1 MKKIILGI
9 LSVFMIMGGVLLSAC
24 EKKVSL
30 SVSAEEVV
38 IFTNDQQAEN
48 YQSKEVK
55 VTLQNSSFGI
65 KTEILKGG
73 DSIILSEVRRGNSS
87 NYFFDIYGE
96 KSGEAEIKVYSV
108 EDNSQGKIISV
119 KVNTN
124 LEEIK
129 TLKNDNQ
136 DAKSDLFVVK
146 GKEKNLAA
154 LDYFEFKPLTANICD
169 VKWSIEGEN
178 VEGASVTE
186 DGKLL
191 VEKGF
196 KESYITLKAAFA
208 KNDSIFN
215 TIKLEVLED
224 STINSLE
231 LDGKTLYQN
240 NVVAMSG
247 QVDYNLKRNNSEE
260 SSIEGKI
267 VVNTAYEVELNPVFY
282 EKLENGEIRELNKS
296 EYEKFFSFDILSQK
310 NNNGMVECNFK
321 IDAIDAREINLNA
334 SYYFALEIGYKDY
347 NYSVSTQKT
356 ATQNGV
362 EILLETTYSATR
374 VELLD
379 SQNDVINNNV
389 IDVFSSYSTGNGFK
403 LTTNVLPSIA
413 LPDYVNITVDLMQ
426 TSLKNL
432 YGKNNLEVSDF
443 VKFYY
448 RGEELKFEKTEA
460 GSSVY
465 KTSQKIEAG
474 SNVFVASE
482 KNVNG
487 VVFNFVAESNGLAT
501 TSLTMNLY
509 KISADE
515 ILETT
520 DSLGEDIPEITY
532 ISSSFTSSRTA
543 TFDIKI
549 KGISTLSGLS
559 LKTEQNSKF
568 KYSELERLDS
578 NDSEN
583 DTYLIVRF
591 VVSLNDY
598 NFDDTTTFWF
608 EHITGKVS
616 EKYKLNAFVPI
627 NSVTVQNGD
636 KSSSAVYQEKQED
649 QNFILKGNGIVGDN
663 EKTNNSLSR
672 LMLEAGVSL
681 SINVDCNNASLTEEK
696 IKYKFLSYE
705 KFLDAIKVVENLV
718 DQEEIEIK
726 ANDLFT
732 AGLDTIPEK
741 YYNYFSEDYLT
752 YFSIN
757 NGKIVLTDNAFKGY
771 VCVLVYGYNEKHEE
785 TVLARF
791 FALESFYSVEY
802 LSPSKKTVLLY
813 SSETLSISDMNRSK
827 VDITISMRPDEK
839 VPTYSNNL
847 DYLTFVSA
855 IDNNFDCNEDKTYLK
870 NSYYEI
876 NDIRFVN
883 GGQSLKFKITANST
897 QRQTSVRDVLK
908 ITYLDEHGFKKETEI
923 QIEIK
928 NEKRVESVRWLNQ
941 TEDSEIYLNLT
952 TTVSSE
958 RSFTISTSVSPSDA
972 NDIGLSYVYFPV
984 AGSSN
989 DLSITTSTIGQ
1000 TFNLNINTKTGGYGS
1015 MYLLPNDMIK
1025 VVDGVKQVLVYK
1037 YSTDQ
1042 EGNIVEVP
1050 VYKRL
1055 SELYSYYSDM
1065 IDDKNEEF
1073 STYFYNND
1081 GEKIY
1086 YKDIIIKIDI
1096 TIADGSSEG
1105 TAIRI
1110 YNAEDM
1116 RQIDTAK
1123 YYKIMNDITLNEWKS
1138 YDEFSGMFFGN
1149 DDTVTIHF
1157 GSGKSFVNKLTGTIK
1172 NLIFTGNVSAS
1183 GIENGGLVV
1192 NENKGLIENVS
1203 VDVYYSD
1210 GHYKSSVLDG
1220 TASNMGILAGSNDGT
1235 IRNSFAYGT
1244 TINATNATYVGGIVG
1259 NNNGTIDNCGFEFY
1273 SFESKTNQIDGSGA
1287 TIGGIV
1293 GFIGE
1298 NGLIKNSYAHA
1309 YPLVDGDHDY
1319 TTIIKGKD
1327 VSAFAGSHASGAKI
1341 ENSFAYLGTLKT
1353 PTYSS
1358 TNATYINFKNV
1369 YLSYNVEDGINS
1381 RIFTDVSFAYGTW
1394 GYNAKDQE
1402 SEDKLKE
1409 AYVLNES
1416 DIPSDYNDKTTW
1428 SAKWTNMVNKTD
1440 NDVWETTEIN
1450 AEVNFGFIHLK
1461 NVQQSAEVNVEN
1473 VRIKD
1478 VDDTVLKAMEVR
1490 DSDGKETNKGIL
1502 FVYKPTATITD
1513 VAENSALE
1521 SLNTISIAELF
1532 GVSSEQARSLLL
1544 TTDSKNIS
1552 ISSTSIKVLSK
1563 NIQEFS
1569 LFVHSKMNFTSS
1581 KEFKVVVLNYLPE
1594 LQTTL
1599 EDNNTLKEN
1608 QTIMVQTGL
1617 NNARTVTYAL
1627 NSTIYLNGT
1636 EYATEKD
1643 DFSVGYIVD
1652 ENSEDYMSVSKSY
1665 NTLTFVGQKSH
1676 SEKDSYVESYVMLGD
1691 LDSNSDYQNAI
1702 KKNRARKFYVSVY
1715 NGATSLNIENASAL
1729 IVKPSQYAV
1738 FDVVLKTDDEEDNLV
1753 LGLMYENIDIKSET
1767 ATENSATFVVDDNL
1781 TLEASWV
1788 KNEVDGGYR
1797 FKVVVKVSED
1807 SKHKILENYDNLTI
1821 CVNAKSQESNTKF
1834 IKQISLSVKTQEIED
1849 ITILTYNIKD
1859 RQIKYSTLYLRPSG
1873 EITNTLI
1880 PGSDAIIAVAIS
1892 PAYSK
1897 MTHFTLTYS
1906 ITGSGNV
1913 GTVTI
1918 SRLSYNS
1925 LYGYYVNSNSTSLLT
1940 NGIRVNLTDKDKTGD
1955 GVYYFRLYVSS
1966 TFKTNSDIKL
1976 SVNYYYDETTLISAT
1991 HNLSVDYLQSASV
2004 KVEGASTYMISK
2016 GSSATATI
2024 TVDLNQEVKDVY
2036 LKNNHSNISLV
2047 VDWTPEVFSTYK
2059 VYTAYITTYVD
2070 AKLEGGENGKGKD
2083 SGIFYICA
2091 EVERTINNS
2100 SEIKMSYATLCL
2112 VDFSIDGQNIKVA
2125 GGGSSSTYQGKNY
2138 DAFYTYIGSQD
2149 RLYFDYP
2156 MIPETYNYD
2165 KNNSEEVEAVNT
2177 ILEKRNQFS
2186 LTNYYQDEKAGYY
2199 INYQYNESLGEYE
2212 ELSLKQQLWYATD
2225 ENNATAICNKNGII
2239 QHDIFTFE
2247 EIDNNQTKY
2256 LSVSGKRTGKQL
2268 MMLRTT
2274 VVYQGLEFVYD
2285 YYFLIVVEIWSD
2297 EDAPTQIFTGEQF
2310 VEYATESEN
2319 ADDYILMADIILDEY
2334 SPVDTDL
2341 IKSLD
2346 GNGYTIHI
2354 NSFAMPT
2361 DTNSL
2366 KLALFDVVDSETTL
2380 KNVRVNIYNGGQ
2392 IIVDISQ
2399 YKSIEIAGFALE
2411 NNGVIYNCE
2420 VVSYYDEDCQ
2430 SSAISSDTGLV
2441 VKYVNGANSD
2451 PIILDSATIKSM
2463 GIDSNVAGF
2472 VLENNASV
2480 LNSRVGG
2487 ESLRRIV
2494 EIAGM
2499 QYLRTQ
2505 DLKTFVVEGQGVVAG
2520 FVYSN
2525 SSTGNISACFVDNV
2539 QIYNKLNATTS
2550 ITSGFAIYNNNSIQ
2564 SSYVEGVGGAKDDE
2578 GKTIVYN
2585 NITNI
2590 SANGIIA
2597 GFVYENTKLVK
2608 NSYANI
2614 AFENNESKGSLVSGF
2629 VYKNQ
2634 SGAEINLCY
2643 SACEILK
2650 TDSNQTQFSGIDD
2663 FGDSL
2668 NYGTI
2673 KFSYYY
2679 NKVREETTTQSKI
2692 STGAFAVKDI
2702 TEEDTFYGFSFA
2714 SGDDAN
2720 DGIWKFTENGITL
2733 VSANNIAFSNRYSV
2747 TTNKITNLFYNKSII
2762 DATTMEIVNLS
2773 YGSENNPIII
2783 RSAYDFAMA
2792 TGKANSSLEISSYK
2806 EYYNDEKVFGN
2817 YRIVNDIDMS
2827 EIDQNSES
2835 LNSIK
2840 LTTTTKTFTG
2850 MLDGNGFTI
2859 SNINLGSNLTTENY
2873 GLFAKL
2879 DGAVIMNLGLIVD
2892 SIHNSHAN
2900 IVGTLAG
2907 TAVDSRILAI
2917 SLTPTSSGDSL
2928 ESKTSILGNNVV
2940 GGVVGMLFGESKIS
2954 DVSVKDIDV
2963 YSSYYLREKAVG
2975 DNDRY
2980 LGSVLRNIVENG
2992 GSLESNIIHVSY
3004 AGAIAGYVD
3013 VYDSVDEVYTRF
3025 YSSLEVSDY
3034 DIVTVHVTDSVNIYG
3049 EVAGGLFG
3057 YVGKSTLIYDA
3068 TIELDSDMNL
3078 SKPSYIISKNLYSG
3092 GIIGEN
3098 YGGLFAVSASYS
3110 EDLQDAIESGENG
3123 YYGGNLSAEVGQQ
3136 SIFSYTQNDE
3146 GFDLNRND
3154 PLYVGG
3160 LVGYMGGGYI
3170 YVGYN
3175 KLNVISH
3182 SDSTLAVGGVIGY
3195 AGYKDTLYEVSF
3207 VNTAPKV
3214 NIFLNDVYASGD
3226 VYVDGENGVSAGIIG
3241 ALERSTN
3248 GTSIVGLKN
3257 VLAVNYY
3264 SYNGGSLVGDVAS
3277 LKTKNGEVEEYLS
3290 DRHFILIGNIL
3301 TTSGKKVEVELS
3313 SSIYLI
3319 DSENNAFDVS
3329 KGISKDTIG
3338 SLSVGGYATIK
3349 VGEKTNLNLSP
3360 YGFDVAWGV
3369 RNDVT
3374 TIYRNIL
3381 QTESIGSSTMSTM
3394 ASAYARMYS
3403 YFIPI
3408 GWENEYWNHEEEHL
3422 FPDIELTPKLNVVF
3436 WDCYNTV
3443 EVLKEMK
3450 NDPAITVVVR
3460 GKSEKSES
3468 SNEYK
3473 DIDLRQGSED
3483 LKGGTAE
3490 IISGFKGTL
3499 ISYYEY
3505 MDSDV
3510 EGLVTEEVKDKD
3522 GKTVIGG
3529 NVAEPNVSSADRVG
3543 IILEKSLFKNL
3554 ESGASVEGISFY
3566 LYPDDE
3572 KGFSIVE
3579 ESANMTIFK
3588 NVNIVVNKNM
3598 TLKTQLENTSSGQ
3611 IYTTGLIAKTAYS
3624 TSFVDIEIKV
3634 RNNAS
3639 LTFKHDAEI
3648 DDVYMGLLSGYI
3660 EQRSS
3665 YTQVNVSGV
3674 SITNESTDE
3683 KKEST
3688 EKVDINFEVAQGSW
3702 ERLYLGVYAGKILKG
3717 KNAYSKISVGIESVG
3732 SVNLNISSDG
3742 SAGSKSMSNVYIGG
3756 LVGEIE
3762 SVDNVVYD
3770 STTENGEALSIIQ
3783 KMNIK
3788 SLSAGLCFGKIA
3800 NCGNLVIMS
3809 DKGVDGCFEGSI
3821 YQDGNVSSEVT
3832 KIGGIAG
3839 EVNSRTVV
3847 QGFSVELSVGKLI
3860 SDNVPTYKI
3869 TEDSEGYI
3877 FDKNSYDYSSYLSPY
3892 VVVGS
3897 TNDGIGGFFGDVSGA
3912 TIEAT
3917 GNCKVCGIID
3927 VEVNKDIL
3935 HDAEGKNALPKVVSI
3950 GGLIGKSSG
3959 DLKTEIALQN
3969 ELNISV
3975 RQENL
3980 TQKVS
3985 AYIGG
3990 IVGLIVN
3997 VNAGENVARTISINE
4012 KNLFSGGI
4020 CEGNVLVATHTLVF
4034 GGAVGYVENLKTK
4047 TTIKNFVYGG
4057 AVRIYGRVED
4067 SEYKLS
4073 KSITVGGV
4081 VGAFGDN
4088 CSEECLIEKC
4098 SVYGDTFVNYYE
4110 GEYNEKFETY
4120 NFGGIV
4126 GSASTNEKKLKV
4138 SNCAS
4143 LMTSF
4148 NERLT
4153 NVLGNLN
4160 ANAIVGK
4167 NSGGVIYADNLYS
4180 SSVCLV
4186 YQEEDGNTD
4195 TVYGNNGSYKYCGYT
4210 NKNGSEGNAQPVSP
4224 STNILEKFSI
4234 DTNNLDTGHKLKPYE
4249 WDKNDTTIKEIEN
4262 IGNLHDISWIA
4273 LVEDIEIESSIASDF
4288 KNYAFVGNGHSITRS
4303 DSKENPK
4310 CDAGGL
4316 VDKISAHDSGAGC
4329 ITNYS
4334 LIAGF
4339 VMNLEIS
4346 TTDVADGKSFGGV
4359 AGFVAGKAFIY
4370 GVGVQG
4376 KLSVGVQSSN
4386 NPIYLGGLVGTMAR
4400 GMIAECYMDADVTYR
4415 GGKDGI
4421 VCGIA
4426 KLGYNYT
4433 ISGVIKETICN
4444 TTIRNTYS
4452 SGLIETY
4459 VDAEIYT
4466 FAKSLATYGSAFS
4479 SDVLDCYSVSQ
4490 FSINDTM
4497 GEISEKTIYFG
4508 NLKNGTD
4515 RGGLSIFGTVI
4526 NGSVGVE
4533 NNPNPNETILNMA
4546 NKELTMS
4553 LNYSESPT
4561 SGKSL
4566 IYSDS
4571 VKKET
4576 EKQYQSYSTWFFN
4589 TYVNHGYAS
4598 HGFGYLKNVTTYI
4611 RGDEIKTQ
4619 EDSVLTLYN
4628 YKAVSYEDILKYG
4641 SCYGNN
4647 KVDYKEEWYLSVPNE
4662 TKFNQ
4667 MVDTV
4672 GKDKNEENYSVDY
4685 KFVLKYGFDIATT
4698 SVGKDIGKSG
4708 KNLVIDGQGNTI
4720 NFNNVSTTTG
4730 LFGVVNGTI
4739 ENLRITNINIVGTG
4753 DKIGGLASELYGTA
4767 TSVTV
4772 TGKITGTSSNKYIGG
4787 IVGYIYDSTDHE
4799 NNKIA
4804 TLTNLNSYVNITAT
4818 EGEKFTSKL
4827 KMIGGI
4833 VGYTNQIM
4841 LTDCSNSGMIIND
4854 PEYCTQTIA
4863 SGGIVGSA
4871 KGKVDIFNCYNANAI
4886 LTRYIGYSIG
4896 FSYSGGIVGS
4906 ADVGAITIKNCYNT
4920 GLIGAGRYKMSNAY
4934 YQYAGGIIGYASDAT
4949 ISDCINDGAV
4959 EAINEM
4965 ETVSYEIS
4973 TDKIEGAS
4981 TGYLSNPSKVEIEVT
4996 ITYNKDRLRSV
5007 YANGIGYLSSGS
5019 TVSGCQSS
5027 DDNIKNDGMLGEF
5040 SQKSTIILDRNRML
5054 DNDASKSYEGKF
5066 EMDETLYINGIDN
5079 YGTPTRLYVK
5089 DTMTR
5094 KLKST
5099 VLNLQNIVEN
5109 MPGEYKRL
5117 FGQILSDSSY
5127 EIGEAPKVWSSW
5139 RPIAGLGDSRTRDS
5153 SVDTEWLLEASTT
5166 YYSSAEFTSYDDFV
5180 KGAGSI
5186 GNFAMIGGEA
5196 QTQAVSNEDISATIN
5211 EAISKL
5217 QKKKEDNSNLTE
5229 CTINGEK
5236 VAFVWN
5242 SGNLTAV
5249 ETPYS
5254 YSITAEFKI
5263 DNFDKVEFSERDITF
5278 TIDGLQYS
5286 KVNNLSKSSNL
5297 VTVNATLYFAEKK
5310 DSQNVTVGLTYTY
5323 KDSVE
5328 LAKNNVKVSGTETRI
5343 YLDNFGYDN
5352 SQKIVDAW
5360 FIGEYTETK
5369 EDGTTETKTE
5379 KNIKSNIQTNNGFA
5393 YGSEGNYYII
5403 YNGEYTADDLKGKTL
5418 KLEFQEERDVTKS
5431 VDLTVESTSKTT
5443 DNKIGD
5449 LYETTETETYV
5460 GYEKILDLVKKDDLK
5475 YDEENAKFYIDLE
5488 QVRTE
5493 RLNGTDKFVI
5503 GNGYHYVQYSNGSW
5517 SVNTTDSDNI
5527 HIALTT
5533 DDKLEFVVND
5543 NTNNNENYVWD
5554 FVSEFTGHMN
5564 KVGSIVKE
5572 IKIGKSKTQ
5581 DTEIDGNDTEIKL
5594 INLKDNAAF
5603 SGITEYGS
5611 GFDKVSGD
5619 GITTT
5624 TKSYFGLNFY
5634 THKVTYNYE
5643 SASMTIDFKN
5653 KGGYEVKVTAENGT
5667 TKSVLQ
5673 TAVINPQKT
5682 VELSDVQDSDTISIS
5697 KVESRF
5703 VNDDGGNVE
5712 EFAFFEYD
5720 DTENE
5725 IKLSGENMSYLI
5737 TKGTES
5743 CDNCNKEAH
5752 TYVKTTKQEFIATD
5766 PYIVDSYSY
5775 TLYDCGHSEITGT
5788 GKVDLIVGYFDKNN
5802 IVFVRNGV
5810 TDLKF
5815 LAEGTGKEN
5824 EKYSAQSVLT
5834 YGYET
5839 SKTITGYVEN
5849 SFKYKKNNGDWNTDK
5864 NSEITL
5870 KADGYSVSTYT
5881 YQYKVSLSNENIPL
5895 GESSGESISAT
5906 KIILKDDIYLGN
5918 ISFESN
5924 KKDIIGSGYV
5934 LSFVQSGKSLFGTN
5948 SNPIRNLIVSMQNSL
5963 RNDIGSFTE
5972 TVEGK
5977 KEEKFGGLTKENSA
5991 KISNVSIL
5999 GNIRNVRA
6007 SSTYVTGVSV
6017 NPAIAKN
6024 SEDVQD
6030 VEITSYVAMTGL
6042 DAEAGQDV
6050 TTKLTNN
6057 VDKNSKNGDLHDVLI
6072 AGNGTF
6078 ANGTNQKD
6086 TYDKYGNLESK
6097 NNESGDNGSGGGSG
6111 GSVST
6116 ASNTCYRI
6124 GHGSIGGY
6132 GGNGGNGYFDGK
6144 ESLGGGGGGAPGTNG
6159 KDGEFNDKETTISTN
6174 TNTTLLSKHQYGGNG
6189 GVGGLG
6195 RISGAKYYTSG
6206 GGGGAGGYKESG
6218 SVSSGKAGGSGTD
6231 HYVKT
6236 SVVGDNKY
6244 TAYFDSQNY
6253 KVAETKYYDGGI
6265 NWNNKVSEALKKNV
6279 KPGYICFH
6287 GGYKGKSYS
6296 VDNKTED
6303 DETFEVNG
6311 GQMSTKMLYMR
6322 IVAAW
6327 GKSNKIIWTSGET
6340 INGGG
6345 SFGMGLY
6352 TTYSK

>member
-38 IFTNDQQAEN
+38 IFTNYQQAEN
-48 YQSKEVK
+48 YQSKEIK

-108 EDNSQGKIISV
+108 EDNSQSKIISV

-136 DAKSDLFVVK
+136 DAKSDLFVIK

-154 LDYFEFKPLTANICD
+154 LDYFEFEPLTANVCD

-178 VEGASVTE
+178 VEGASVTK

-191 VEKGF
+191 VEKSF
-196 KESYITLKAAFA
+196 KESYITLKAAFTE
-208 KNDSIFN
+208 NDSIFN

-282 EKLENGEIRELNKS
+282 EKLENGEIKELNKS

-649 QNFILKGNGIVGDN
+649 QNFILKGNGIVRDN

-672 LMLEAGVSL
+672 LMLEAGASL

-705 KFLDAIKVVENLV
+705 KFLDAVKVVENLV
-718 DQEEIEIK
+718 DQEEIEIR
-726 ANDLFT
+726 ANNLFAT
-732 AGLDTIPEK
+732 GLGTIPEK

-757 NGKIVLTDNAFKGY
+757 NGKIILTDNAFKGY

-827 VDITISMRPDEK
+827 VDIAISMRPDEK

-941 TEDSEIYLNLT
+941 TEDGEIYLNLT

-1073 STYFYNND
+1073 SAYFYNND

-1123 YYKIMNDITLNEWKS
+1123 YYKIMNNITLNEWKS

-1157 GSGKSFVNKLTGTIK
+1157 GSGESFVNKLTGTIK
-1172 NLIFTGNVSAS
+1172 DLIFTGNVSAS
-1183 GIENGGLVV
+1183 GTENGGLVV

-1210 GHYKSSVLDG
+1210 GHYKSSVLVG
-1220 TASNMGILAGSNDGT
+1220 TASNMGVLAGSNDGT

-1273 SFESKTNQIDGSGA
+1273 SFESETNQIDGSGA

-1298 NGLIKNSYAHA
+1298 NGLIKNSYTYA
-1309 YPLVDGDHDY
+1309 YPLVDGNHDY

-1394 GYNAKDQE
+1394 EYNAKDQE
-1402 SEDKLKE
+1402 SAGGLSD

-1428 SAKWTNMVNKTD
+1428 SAKWTNMVNQTD

-1450 AEVNFGFIHLK
+1450 TEVNFGFIHLK
-1461 NVQQSAEVNVEN
+1461 NISQSAEVNVEN

-1490 DSDGKETNKGIL
+1490 DSDGKETDKGIL
-1502 FVYKPTATITD
+1502 FVYKPTVTITD

-1569 LFVHSKMNFTSS
+1569 LFVHSKMNFTSL

-1608 QTIMVQTGL
+1608 QTIKVQTGL
-1617 NNARTVTYAL
+1617 NNARTVTYTL

-1636 EYATEKD
+1636 AYATEKD

-1652 ENSEDYMSVSKSY
+1652 EQSKNYMSVSKSY
-1665 NTLTFVGQKSH
+1665 NTLTFVGQKRH
-1676 SEKDSYVESYVMLGD
+1676 GEGDSYVESYVMLGD

-1702 KKNRARKFYVSVY
+1702 KENRARKFYVSVY

-1781 TLEASWV
+1781 TLDASWV
-1788 KNEVDGGYR
+1788 KTKVDGGYR

-1859 RQIKYSTLYLRPSG
+1859 RQIKYSTLYLRPSS

-1991 HNLSVDYLQSASV
+1991 HNLLVDYLQSASV
-2004 KVEGASTYMISK
+2004 KVEGVSTYMISK

-2047 VDWTPEVFSTYK
+2047 VDWTPEIFNTYK
-2059 VYTAYITTYVD
+2059 VYTATITAYVD
-2070 AKLEGGENGKGKD
+2070 AKLEGEKD

-2091 EVERTINNS
+2091 EVERIINNS
-2100 SEIKMSYATLCL
+2100 SEIKRSYATLCL

-2125 GGGSSSTYQGKNY
+2125 GGGSSSTYQGKDY

-2156 MIPETYNYD
+2156 MLPETYNYD
-2165 KNNSEEVEAVNT
+2165 KNNTSEVDAVNS
-2177 ILEKRNQFS
+2177 ILTKRNDFS
-2186 LTNYYQDEKAGYY
+2186 LKNYYRDEEAGYY

-2225 ENNATAICNKNGII
+2225 ENNATAICNKNGIV

-2247 EIDNNQTKY
+2247 EIENNQTKY

-2297 EDAPTQIFTGEQF
+2297 EDTPTQIFTGEQF

-2392 IIVDISQ
+2392 IVVDISQ

-2420 VVSYYDEDCQ
+2420 VVSYYDENCQ

-2762 DATTMEIVNLS
+2762 DATTMEIVDLS

-2963 YSSYYLREKAVG
+2963 YSSYYLKEKAVG
-2975 DNDRY
+2975 DNDKY

-2992 GSLESNIIHVSY
+2992 GSLESNIVHVSY

-3034 DIVTVHVTDSVNIYG
+3034 DVVTVHVTDSVNIYG

-3110 EDLQDAIESGENG
+3110 EDLQDTIESGENG

-3154 PLYVGG
+3154 PLYIGG

-3277 LKTKNGEVEEYLS
+3277 LKTKNGEAEEYLS

-3301 TTSGKKVEVELS
+3301 TTSGEKVEVELS
-3313 SSIYLI
+3313 SNIYLI

-3338 SLSVGGYATIK
+3338 SLSVGGYATVK

-3360 YGFDVAWGV
+3360 YGFDVSWGV

-3408 GWENEYWNHEEEHL
+3408 GWENEYWDHEEEHL

-3436 WDCYNTV
+3436 WDCYNTDT
-3443 EVLKEMK
+3443 VLTEMK

-3460 GKSEKSES
+3460 GKTEKSES

-3473 DIDLRQGSED
+3473 DIDLRTGKGD
-3483 LKGGTAE
+3483 LEGTAE

-3510 EGLVTEEVKDKD
+3510 EGLVTEEVKDED
-3522 GKTVIGG
+3522 GETVIGG
-3529 NVAEPNVSSADRVG
+3529 NAAVPNVSNADRVG

-3554 ESGASVEGISFY
+3554 ESGASIEGISFY
-3566 LYPDDE
+3566 LYLNDQGVRDK

-3588 NVNIVVNKNM
+3588 NVNIVVNKAM

-3611 IYTTGLIAKTAYS
+3611 IYTTGLIAKSAYS

-3648 DDVYMGLLSGYI
+3648 DDVYMGLLAGYI

-3674 SITNESTDE
+3674 SITNEVTDE

-3688 EKVDINFEVAQGSW
+3688 EKIDINFEVAEKSW
-3702 ERLYLGVYAGKILKG
+3702 EKLYLGVYAGKILKG

-3732 SVNLNISSDG
+3732 NINLNISSDG
-3742 SAGSKSMSNVYIGG
+3742 SAGSKQMSNVYIGG

-3783 KMNIK
+3783 KMNIN
-3788 SLSAGLCFGKIA
+3788 SFSAGLCFGKIA

-3809 DKGVDGCFEGSI
+3809 DKGVDGCFEGAI
-3821 YQDGNVSSEVT
+3821 YQDGDVSSEVT

-3847 QGFSVELSVGKLI
+3847 QGFSVELNVGKLK
-3860 SDNVPTYKI
+3860 DNKVPTYKI
-3869 TEDSEGYI
+3869 TEDSEEYI

-3927 VEVNKDIL
+3927 VEVNKNIL
-3935 HDAEGKNALPKVVSI
+3935 YEGKNVLPKVVSI

-3980 TQKVS
+3980 SQTVS

-3997 VNAGENVARTISINE
+3997 VNAGENVTRTISINE

-4057 AVRIYGRVED
+4057 AVRIYGRVET
-4067 SEYKLS
+4067 SGYKLS
-4073 KSITVGGV
+4073 NSITVGGV
-4081 VGAFGDN
+4081 VGAFGDS
-4088 CSEECLIEKC
+4088 SEECLIEKC
-4098 SVYGDTFVNYYE
+4098 SVYGDVFVNYYE
-4110 GEYNEKFETY
+4110 GNYNGKFETY

-4126 GSASTNEKKLKV
+4126 GSASTNEKKLTI

-4153 NVLGNLN
+4153 DVLGNLN

-4167 NSGGVIYADNLYS
+4167 NSGGVIYKENYYS
-4180 SSVCLV
+4180 SSVCLA

-4195 TVYGNNGSYKYCGYT
+4195 TVYGDNETYKYCGYT
-4210 NKNGSEGNAQPVSP
+4210 NKNGSEENAQPVSS
-4224 STNILEKFSI
+4224 STNILEKFSV
-4234 DTNNLDTGHKLKPYE
+4234 DTNNLATGHKLKPYE
-4249 WDKNDTTIKEIEN
+4249 WGENDTIVTKIKD

-4273 LVEDIEIESSIASDF
+4273 LVKDIEIGSSIASDF

-4303 DSKENPK
+4303 DSEENPTT
-4310 CDAGGL
+4310 DAGGL
-4316 VDKISAHDSGAGC
+4316 VDTISAADKGNAC

-4334 LIAGF
+4334 LISGF
-4339 VMNLEIS
+4339 IMNLEIS
-4346 TTDVADGKSFGGV
+4346 TMDVVGGKSFGGV
-4359 AGFVAGKAFIY
+4359 AGLVAGKAFIY

-4376 KLSVGVQSSN
+4376 KLSVGVQSSGGQ
-4386 NPIYLGGLVGTMAR
+4386 IYLGGLVGTMAR
-4400 GMIAECYMDADVTYR
+4400 GMISECYMDADVTYR

-4426 KLGYNYT
+4426 KLGN
-4433 ISGVIKETICN
+4433 SN

-4459 VDAEIYT
+4459 VDAKIYT
-4466 FAKSLATYGSAFS
+4466 FAQSIATYDSAFS

-4490 FSINDTM
+4490 FNRNDTM
-4497 GEISEKTIYFG
+4497 GETFNNSIYFG
-4508 NLKNGTD
+4508 NLKDESDG
-4515 RGGLSIFGTVI
+4515 GGLSILGTVI
-4526 NGSVGVE
+4526 NGSVGVA
-4533 NNPNPNETILNMA
+4533 NNPNNSAAILNG
-4546 NKELTMS
+4546 ESLTMS
-4553 LNYSESPT
+4553 LSYSEYNSPT

-4566 IYSDS
+4566 ICSGDTN
-4571 VKKET
+4571 KD
-4576 EKQYQSYSTWFFN
+4576 YQSYSTWFFN
-4589 TYVNHGYAS
+4589 SYVNYGYAS
-4598 HGFGYLKNVTTYI
+4598 HGFGYLKNVTTYT
-4611 RGDEIKTQ
+4611 REGEIKAQ

-4641 SCYGNN
+4641 T
-4647 KVDYKEEWYLSVPNE
+4647 DYQKEWYLSVPNE

-4667 MVDTV
+4667 MVETV
-4672 GKDKNEENYSVDY
+4672 GEDYDADY

-4698 SVGKDIGKSG
+4698 SVGKDVGDSS

-4720 NFNNVSTTTG
+4720 NFNNVSTATG
-4730 LFGVVNGTI
+4730 LFGVVNGSI
-4739 ENLRITNINIVGTG
+4739 ENLRITNINIYGT
-4753 DKIGGLASELYGTA
+4753 DEKIGGLASELYGSA
-4767 TSVTV
+4767 TSVT
-4772 TGKITGTSSNKYIGG
+4772 ITGEITVAKTNKFIGG
-4787 IVGYIYDSTDHE
+4787 IVGYIYNGVDHE
-4799 NNKIA
+4799 DDKIA
-4804 TLTNLNSYVNITAT
+4804 TLTNLNSYVNITAK
-4818 EGEKFTSKL
+4818 EGQKSYNKE
-4827 KMIGGI
+4827 IGGI
-4833 VGYTNQIM
+4833 VGYTNQTTLI
-4841 LTDCSNSGMIIND
+4841 DCSNSGMIIND
-4854 PEYCTQTIA
+4854 PTNYTANIS
-4863 SGGIVGSA
+4863 SGGIVGKA
-4871 KGKVDIFNCYNANAI
+4871 TGQVNILNCYNANAI
-4886 LTRYIGYSIG
+4886 LTRYTSNSTDNAG
-4896 FSYSGGIVGS
+4896 FSSSGGIVGR
-4906 ADVGAITIKNCYNT
+4906 AGEITITNCYNT
-4920 GLIGAGRYKMSNAY
+4920 GLIGAGNYSMDNKY
-4934 YQYAGGIIGYASDAT
+4934 TQYAGGIIGYAVNST
-4949 ISDCINDGAV
+4949 ISECINDGAV
-4959 EAINEM
+4959 EAINKM
-4965 ETVSYEIS
+4965 DGVDYKIS
-4973 TDKIEGAS
+4973 VDKIEGAA
-4981 TGYLSNPSKVEIEVT
+4981 TEYLTDPSKVEIKVT
-4996 ITYNKDRLRSV
+4996 ITYNSDKTRSV
-5007 YANGIGYLSSGS
+5007 YANGIGYLTSGS
-5019 TVSGCQSS
+5019 TVPGCQSS

-5040 SQKSTIILDRNRML
+5040 SQKSTIVLDRNRML
-5054 DNDASKSYEGKF
+5054 DNDSSKSYEGAFTMFGDYSFGYNEAGKYVILCNPF
-5066 EMDETLYINGIDN
+5066 IYINGIDN

-5089 DTMTR
+5089 DLMTR
-5094 KLKST
+5094 RLKSD

-5109 MPGEYKRL
+5109 MPGDYKKL
-5117 FGQILSDSSY
+5117 LGQILSDSSY
-5127 EIGEAPKVWSSW
+5127 EIGGTPKVWSSW
-5139 RPIAGLGDSRTRDS
+5139 RPIAGLGDSRKRDS

-5166 YYSSAEFTSYDDFV
+5166 YYSSAEFTAYDDFV
-5180 KGAGSI
+5180 KGAGPI
-5186 GNFAMIGGEA
+5186 GNFAMIGIEA
-5196 QTQAVSNEDISATIN
+5196 QSQEVSEEKDIDSL
-5211 EAISKL
+5211 ISEL
-5217 QKKKEDNSNLTE
+5217 QKKKETKSDLIE
-5229 CTINGEK
+5229 CTINGEE
-5236 VAFVWN
+5236 VAFVGN
-5242 SGNLTAV
+5242 SGDLTAV
-5249 ETPYS
+5249 EMPYS
-5254 YSITAEFKI
+5254 YNITA
-5263 DNFDKVEFSERDITF
+5263 TF
-5278 TIDGLQYS
+5278 TINENLEKVKYSASDVTISADGLQYS
-5286 KVNNLSKSSNL
+5286 KVNKLDKSSNI
-5297 VTVNATLYFAEKK
+5297 VTVDATLYFAEEK
-5310 DSQNVTVGLTYTY
+5310 DRTSAIVGLTYTY
-5323 KDSVE
+5323 EDSVE
-5328 LAKNNVKVSGTETRI
+5328 LAKNNVKVVGLGKRI

-5352 SQKIVDAW
+5352 SQKIVGAW
-5360 FIGEYTETK
+5360 LDENDIMS
-5369 EDGTTETKTE
+5369 D
-5379 KNIKSNIQTNNGFA
+5379 IQTDNGFA
-5393 YGSEGNYYII
+5393 YNDGTGYYII
-5403 YNGEYTADDLKGKTL
+5403 YKGTHIATELNGKTL
-5418 KLEFQEERDVTKS
+5418 KLEFQKEVDVTNAVDFKVKS
-5431 VDLTVESTSKTT
+5431 ITSEIEKEV
-5443 DNKIGD
+5443 KD
-5449 LYETTETETYV
+5449 LYEESTEIEKYV
-5460 GYEKILDLVKKDDLK
+5460 GYEKIIEQIKEDDL
-5475 YDEENAKFYIDLE
+5475 EHNEVRGNFYIDLE
-5488 QVRTE
+5488 KLRTE
-5493 RLNGTDKFVI
+5493 RFEGTDKFVI
-5503 GNGYHYVQYSNGSW
+5503 GNNSHYVQYFNRSW
-5517 SVNTTDSDNI
+5517 NVNTIDSDDI

-5533 DDKLEFVVND
+5533 DNKLEFIVND
-5543 NTNNNENYVWD
+5543 TANNNEDYVWN
-5554 FVSEFTGHMN
+5554 FIQTFEGYMN
-5564 KVGSIVKE
+5564 KVGE
-5572 IKIGKSKTQ
+5572 IEKNDIDESKTIS
-5581 DTEIDGNDTEIKL
+5581 TTINNSYNANIGLKL
-5594 INLKDNAAF
+5594 KNTAF
-5603 SGITEYGS
+5603 SEITEYGS
-5611 GFDKVSGD
+5611 NFDNVSGD
-5619 GITTT
+5619 GITTE
-5624 TKSYFGLNFY
+5624 KANILGVDFY
-5634 THKVTYNYE
+5634 THTVTYNYE
-5643 SASMTIDFKN
+5643 SASMTIDFEN
-5653 KGGYEVKVTAENGT
+5653 KGGYEVEVKTEGGT

-5673 TAVINPQKT
+5673 TAVISEKKT
-5682 VELSDVQDSDTISIS
+5682 IELSDVNDSDTISIS
-5697 KVESRF
+5697 KVVSEF
-5703 VNDDGGNVE
+5703 VKVTYDDNGNEIEGDEVG
-5712 EFAFFEYD
+5712 FAFFEYD

-5725 IKLSGENMSYLI
+5725 IKLSGKDMSYLI

-5743 CDNCNKEAH
+5743 CNVCGEVCA
-5752 TYVKTTKQEFIATD
+5752 YVKTTKQQFIEID

-5775 TLYDCGHSEITGT
+5775 TLYDCGHSKIEGTNEI
-5788 GKVDLIVGYFDKNN
+5788 DLIVGDFDKNN
-5802 IVFVRNGV
+5802 IVFVRNNVDG
-5810 TDLKF
+5810 LKF
-5815 LAEGTGKEN
+5815 VAEEDGKDEIN
-5824 EKYSAQSVLT
+5824 SYPESVLT
-5834 YGYET
+5834 YDYTT
-5839 SKTITGYVEN
+5839 SKTISNPTGYVEN
-5849 SFKYKKNNGDWNTDK
+5849 SFKYKKDDGDWNNDK
-5864 NSEITL
+5864 NLSTEL
-5870 KADGYSVSTYT
+5870 SADGYSVSTYT
-5881 YQYKVSLSNENIPL
+5881 YQYKVSLSEKIRL
-5895 GESSGESISAT
+5895 GESSGESIAAS
-5906 KIILKDDIYLGN
+5906 KIIFENDIYMGKM
-5918 ISFESN
+5918 SFGDN
-5924 KKDIIGSGYV
+5924 AKDIIGSGYV
-5934 LSFVQSGKSLFGTN
+5934 LSFVESGNSLFGTN
-5948 SNPIRNLIVSMQNSL
+5948 KNPIRNLIVSMQNSL
-5963 RNDIGSFTE
+5963 RTN
-5972 TVEGK
+5972 
-5977 KEEKFGGLTKENSA
+5977 EENFGGLANKNEGI
-5991 KISNVSIL
+5991 ISDVSIL
-5999 GNIRNVRA
+5999 GNIRNVNATSSSRVVVKPTFA
-6007 SSTYVTGVSV
+6007 S
-6017 NPAIAKN
+6017 NEQNLK
-6024 SEDVQD
+6024 
-6030 VEITSYVAMTGL
+6030 ITSYVAMTGL
-6042 DAEAGQDV
+6042 DTKAE
-6050 TTKLTNN
+6050 NN
-6057 VDKNSKNGDLHDVLI
+6057 YAATLENCDNKNENLMELHDVLI

-6086 TYDKYGNLESK
+6086 SYDASGNLKSK
-6097 NNESGDNGSGGGSG
+6097 NNESGSDGVEGGYG

-6116 ASNTCYRI
+6116 ASNTCYRV

-6132 GGNGGNGYFDGK
+6132 GGNGGNGYFNVN

-6159 KDGEFNDKETTISTN
+6159 TNGTYTITTEKNGTTTTSSTSN
-6174 TNTTLLSKHQYGGNG
+6174 GDTPTNTTTTSKDKQYGGNG
-6189 GVGGLG
+6189 GIGGLG
-6195 RISGAKYYTSG
+6195 RISGDKYYTSG
-6206 GGGGAGGYKESG
+6206 GGGGAGGYTSSG
-6218 SVSSGKAGGSGTD
+6218 SVSGGGDGGSGTKHD
-6231 HYVKT
+6231 VKISKGT
-6236 SVVGDNKY
+6236 DNKY

-6253 KVAETKYYDGGI
+6253 QVAETKYYDGGAG
-6265 NWNNKVSEALKKNV
+6265 WDDKVSRALKTV
-6279 KPGYICFH
+6279 KKDCSCFY
-6287 GGYKGKSYS
+6287 GGDAGTSESIDKVNS
-6296 VDNKTED
+6296 D
-6303 DETFEVNG
+6303 DEVKG
-6311 GQMSTKMLYMR
+6311 GQTSTKMLYMR
-6322 IVAAW
+6322 IVAAY

-6340 INGGG
+6340 INSGG

-6352 TTYSK
+6352 TTYSKRS

>member
-108 EDNSQGKIISV
+108 EDNSQSKIISV

-224 STINSLE
+224 STINSFE

-260 SSIEGKI
+260 SFIEGKI

-282 EKLENGEIRELNKS
+282 EKLENGEIRGLNKS

-672 LMLEAGVSL
+672 LMLESGVSL

-870 NSYYEI
+870 NSYYEL

-941 TEDSEIYLNLT
+941 TEDGEIYLNLT

-1298 NGLIKNSYAHA
+1298 NGLIKNSYAYA

-1394 GYNAKDQE
+1394 EYNAKDQE

-1428 SAKWTNMVNKTD
+1428 SAKWTNMGNKTD

-1461 NVQQSAEVNVEN
+1461 NISQSAEVNVEN

-1490 DSDGKETNKGIL
+1490 DSDGKETDKGIL

-1569 LFVHSKMNFTSS
+1569 LFVHSKMNFASS

-1652 ENSEDYMSVSKSY
+1652 ENSENYMSVSKSY

-1738 FDVVLKTDDEEDNLV
+1738 FDVVLKTDDEKDNLV

-1781 TLEASWV
+1781 TLDASWV
-1788 KNEVDGGYR
+1788 KNKVDGGYR

-1807 SKHKILENYDNLTI
+1807 SKHKILESYDNLTI

-1976 SVNYYYDETTLISAT
+1976 SVNYYYDETPLISAT

-2070 AKLEGGENGKGKD
+2070 AKLEGGENGEGKD

-2156 MIPETYNYD
+2156 MISETYNYD
-2165 KNNSEEVEAVNT
+2165 KNNSEEVKAVNT

-2186 LTNYYQDEKAGYY
+2186 LTNYYQDEEAGYY

-2297 EDAPTQIFTGEQF
+2297 EDTPTQIFTGEQF

-2392 IIVDISQ
+2392 IVVDISQ

-2505 DLKTFVVEGQGVVAG
+2505 ELKTFVVEGQGVVAG

-2564 SSYVEGVGGAKDDE
+2564 SSYVEGVGGAKDEE

-2679 NKVREETTTQSKI
+2679 NKVREESTTQSKI

-2762 DATTMEIVNLS
+2762 DATTMEIVDLS

-2827 EIDQNSES
+2827 GIDQNSES

-2940 GGVVGMLFGESKIS
+2940 GGVVGMLFGESRLS
-2954 DVSVKDIDV
+2954 DISVKDIDV
-2963 YSSYYLREKAVG
+2963 YSSYYLKEKKVG
-2975 DNDRY
+2975 DNDEY
-2980 LGSVLRNIVENG
+2980 LGATLRNIVENG
-2992 GSLESNIIHVSY
+2992 GSLESNIVHVSY

-3013 VYDSVDEVYTRF
+3013 VYDSVDDVYTRF

-3110 EDLQDAIESGENG
+3110 EDLQDTIESGENG

-3154 PLYVGG
+3154 PLYIGG

-3226 VYVDGENGVSAGIIG
+3226 VYVDGEKGVSAGIIG

-3248 GTSIVGLKN
+3248 GTGTSIVGLKN

-3277 LKTKNGEVEEYLS
+3277 LKTKNSEVEEYVEEYLS

-3301 TTSGKKVEVELS
+3301 TTSGDKVEVELS
-3313 SSIYLI
+3313 SNIYLI

-3329 KGISKDTIG
+3329 KGIEKDTIG
-3338 SLSVGGYATIK
+3338 SLSVGGYATVK

-3360 YGFDVAWGV
+3360 YGFDVSWGV
-3369 RNDVT
+3369 RNDVE

-3422 FPDIELTPKLNVVF
+3422 FPDIELTPKLNIVF
-3436 WDCYNTV
+3436 WDCYNTDT
-3443 EVLKEMK
+3443 VLQEMK

-3460 GKSEKSES
+3460 GKTEKSES

-3473 DIDLRQGSED
+3473 DIDLRTGKGD
-3483 LKGGTAE
+3483 LEGTAE

-3510 EGLVTEEVKDKD
+3510 EGLVTEEVKD
-3522 GKTVIGG
+3522 GKIVIGG
-3529 NVAEPNVSSADRVG
+3529 NAAEPNVSNADRVG

-3566 LYPDDE
+3566 LYPKDD

-3588 NVNIVVNKNM
+3588 NVNIVVNKAM

-3611 IYTTGLIAKTAYS
+3611 IYTTGLIAKSTYS
-3624 TSFVDIEIKV
+3624 TSFVDIDIKV
-3634 RNNAS
+3634 RGDDTS
-3639 LTFKHDAEI
+3639 LTFIHDSEI
-3648 DDVYMGLLSGYI
+3648 DDVYMGLLAGYI

-3674 SITNESTDE
+3674 SITKETAAKNEEST
-3683 KKEST
+3683 KKI
-3688 EKVDINFEVAQGSW
+3688 DINFKVAEKSW
-3702 ERLYLGVYAGKILKG
+3702 EGLYLGVYAGKILKG

-3732 SVNLNISSDG
+3732 NVNLNIGLDKSA
-3742 SAGSKSMSNVYIGG
+3742 SAGSKNMSNVYIGG

-3783 KMNIK
+3783 KMDIK

-3809 DKGVDGCFEGSI
+3809 DKGLDGCFEGAI
-3821 YQDGNVSSEVT
+3821 YQYGNVSSEVA

-3847 QGFSVELSVGKLI
+3847 QGFSVELNVGKL
-3860 SDNVPTYKI
+3860 DVPTYKI
-3869 TEDSEGYI
+3869 TEDSEEYI
-3877 FDKNSYDYSSYLSPY
+3877 FDKNSYDYSKYLNPY

-3897 TNDGIGGFFGDVSGA
+3897 TDDGIGGFFGDVSGA

-3927 VEVNKDIL
+3927 VEVNKVEL
-3935 HDAEGKNALPKVVSI
+3935 KDAKENALPKVVSI

-3975 RQENL
+3975 RQEDL
-3980 TQKVS
+3980 TQTVS

-3990 IVGLIVN
+3990 IVGLVVN
-3997 VNAGENVARTISINE
+3997 VNAGEDVTRTISINE
-4012 KNLFSGGI
+4012 KNLFSGGV

-4034 GGAVGYVENLKTK
+4034 GGAVGYVENVKTK

-4057 AVRIYGRVED
+4057 AVRIYGRVET
-4067 SEYKLS
+4067 SGYKLS
-4073 KSITVGGV
+4073 NSITVGGV
-4081 VGAFGDN
+4081 VGAFGG

-4098 SVYGDTFVNYYE
+4098 SVYGDLFVNYYE
-4110 GEYNEKFETY
+4110 GNYNEKFETY

-4126 GSASTNEKKLKV
+4126 GSASTNENKLLTV

-4153 NVLGNLN
+4153 SELGNLN

-4167 NSGGVIYADNLYS
+4167 NSSGVKYENNLYS
-4180 SSVCLV
+4180 SSVCLA

-4195 TVYGNNGSYKYCGYT
+4195 TVYGNNGTYKYCGYT
-4210 NKNGSEGNAQPVSP
+4210 SKVSGEENIPVSS
-4224 STNILEKFSI
+4224 STNILGKFSV
-4234 DTNNLDTGHKLKPYE
+4234 DTNNLKIGHKLKPYE
-4249 WDKNDTTIKEIEN
+4249 WDKDDTIVTKIND

-4303 DSKENPK
+4303 DSKKNPTG
-4310 CDAGGL
+4310 DAGGL
-4316 VDKISAHDSGAGC
+4316 VDTISACDSGTGY

-4339 VMNLEIS
+4339 IMNLEIS
-4346 TTDVADGKSFGGV
+4346 TTDVVEEKSFGGV
-4359 AGFVAGKAFIY
+4359 AGSVLGKAFIY

-4376 KLSVGVQSSN
+4376 KLSVGVQSSDKQ
-4386 NPIYLGGLVGTMAR
+4386 IYLGGLVGTMAR
-4400 GMIAECYMDADVTYR
+4400 GMISECYMDADVTYR
-4415 GGKDGI
+4415 GGKNGI

-4426 KLGYNYT
+4426 KLDN
-4433 ISGVIKETICN
+4433 SN

-4466 FAKSLATYGSAFS
+4466 FAKSLVANDSVFS

-4490 FSINDTM
+4490 FSRNDTM
-4497 GEISEKTIYFG
+4497 GETFNNTIYFG
-4508 NLKNGTD
+4508 NVKNVND
-4515 RGGLSIFGTVI
+4515 YGLSILGTVI
-4526 NGSVGVE
+4526 NGSVGVA
-4533 NNPNPNETILNMA
+4533 NNPNNSATILNG
-4546 NKELTMS
+4546 ESLTMS
-4553 LNYSESPT
+4553 LSYSEYISPK
-4561 SGKSL
+4561 SVKSL
-4566 IYSDS
+4566 ICSGD
-4571 VKKET
+4571 KE
-4576 EKQYQSYSTWFFN
+4576 SYSTWFFN
-4589 TYVNHGYAS
+4589 SYVNYGYAS
-4598 HGFGYLKNVTTYI
+4598 HGFGYLKNVTTYT
-4611 RGDEIKTQ
+4611 REGEIKA
-4619 EDSVLTLYN
+4619 EGSVLTLYK
-4628 YKAVSYEDILKYG
+4628 YKAVSYEYILNCGKDYG
-4641 SCYGNN
+4641 ENN
-4647 KVDYKEEWYLSVPNE
+4647 PDGKEWYLSVPNE

-4667 MVDTV
+4667 MVATV
-4672 GKDKNEENYSVDY
+4672 GKDSLYAVDY
-4685 KFVLKYGFDIATT
+4685 KFVLKYGFDIAST
-4698 SVGKDIGKSG
+4698 SIGKDIGKSDE
-4708 KNLVIDGQGNTI
+4708 NLVIDGQGNTI
-4720 NFNNVSTTTG
+4720 NFNNVETMTG

-4739 ENLRITNINIVGTG
+4739 ENLRITNINIKNTL
-4753 DKIGGLASELYGTA
+4753 KTMIGGLASELYGSA
-4767 TSVTV
+4767 TSITV
-4772 TGKITGTSSNKYIGG
+4772 TGEITSENNSGG
-4787 IVGYIYDSTDHE
+4787 YVGGVVGYIFNTDLAKE
-4799 NNKIA
+4799 NIA
-4804 TLTNLNSYVNITAT
+4804 TLTNLNSYVNITIEENT
-4818 EGEKFTSKL
+4818 KGL
-4827 KMIGGI
+4827 NRVGGI
-4833 VGYTNQIM
+4833 VGYAYKTN
-4841 LTDCSNSGMIIND
+4841 LTDCSNSGMIVNANLCEGPLI
-4854 PEYCTQTIA
+4854 
-4863 SGGIVGSA
+4863 SGGIVGDVLSY
-4871 KGKVDIFNCYNANAI
+4871 VTVTNCYNANAV
-4886 LTRYIGYSIG
+4886 LTRYTNSAAEGW
-4896 FSYSGGIVGS
+4896 SYSGGIVGYTGS
-4906 ADVGAITIKNCYNT
+4906 NTTIENCYNT
-4920 GLIGAGRYKMSNAY
+4920 GLIGAGNYSMDNYER
-4934 YQYAGGIIGYASDAT
+4934 QYAGGIISYALSENVE
-4949 ISDCINDGAV
+4949 IKNCINDGAV
-4959 EAINEM
+4959 EAINKMGEN
-4965 ETVSYEIS
+4965 VDYEIS
-4973 TDKIEGAS
+4973 IENMKDVSGHVLTA
-4981 TGYLSNPSKVEIEVT
+4981 YLSAPSKVEIKVK
-4996 ITYNKDRLRSV
+4996 ITYNLNRLRSV
-5007 YANGIGYLSSGS
+5007 YANGIGYLTSGS

-5040 SQKSTIILDRNRML
+5040 FQESTITLDRNRML
-5054 DNDASKSYEGKF
+5054 DNDASKSYQGMFK
-5066 EMDETLYINGIDN
+5066 MDNKSASTYEPNLYINGIDN

-5094 KLKST
+5094 RLKST
-5099 VLNLQNIVEN
+5099 VLNLQNIVE
-5109 MPGEYKRL
+5109 KRYYNNWVL
-5117 FGQILSDSSY
+5117 STMDSIYNIESETRTSAEDLSDLVSGIWDETKPWLLS
-5127 EIGEAPKVWSSW
+5127 
-5139 RPIAGLGDSRTRDS
+5139 GDPYH
-5153 SVDTEWLLEASTT
+5153 LEASTT
-5166 YYSSAEFTSYDDFV
+5166 YYSSAEFTAYDDFV
-5180 KGAGSI
+5180 KGAGPI
-5186 GNFAMIGGEA
+5186 GNFAMIGTEVI
-5196 QTQAVSNEDISATIN
+5196 TQAVSNEDIAATIN
-5211 EAISKL
+5211 RNISEL

-5249 ETPYS
+5249 EMPYS
-5254 YSITAEFKI
+5254 YSITAQFTI
-5263 DNFDKVEFSERDITF
+5263 ANLDKVEFSERDITF
-5278 TIDGLQYS
+5278 DITDLQYS
-5286 KVNNLSKSSNL
+5286 KVNSLSKSSNP
-5297 VTVNATLYFAEKK
+5297 VTVYATLYFAEKK
-5310 DSQNVTVGLTYTY
+5310 DSQNVKVGLTYTY
-5323 KDSVE
+5323 KYSVE
-5328 LAKNNVKVSGTETRI
+5328 LAKNNVIVSETETETRI

-5352 SQKIVDAW
+5352 SKKIVDAW
-5360 FIGEYTETK
+5360 FVEGDVET
-5369 EDGTTETKTE
+5369 DSIMT
-5379 KNIKSNIQTNNGFA
+5379 NIQTNNGFA

-5403 YNGEYTADDLKGKTL
+5403 YTGKDKAEDTAKDTATKLKGKTL
-5418 KLEFQEERDVTKS
+5418 KLEFQKEEDVTSS
-5431 VDLTVESTSKTT
+5431 VDLTVNPTT
-5443 DNKIGD
+5443 TTTENKIGD
-5449 LYETTETETYV
+5449 LYTMTETETETYV
-5460 GYEKILDLVKKDDLK
+5460 GYEEIGKEAIAITYLNIDTDGA
-5475 YDEENAKFYIDLE
+5475 YYYDLE
-5488 QVRTE
+5488 KLRKNVF
-5493 RLNGTDKFVI
+5493 NDTDKVVF
-5503 GNGYHYVQYSNGSW
+5503 GNNNHKVWYSGGSW
-5517 SVNTTDSDNI
+5517 SFETLDTDSIVIEIIQNKLYFRTESKTNEEVLAFI
-5527 HIALTT
+5527 KAFATT
-5533 DDKLEFVVND
+5533 G
-5543 NTNNNENYVWD
+5543 Y
-5554 FVSEFTGHMN
+5554 MN
-5564 KVGSIVKE
+5564 KVGNVEKSD
-5572 IKIGKSKTQ
+5572 KSKTIS
-5581 DTEIDGNDTEIKL
+5581 TTIDNSYNANIGLK
-5594 INLKDNAAF
+5594 LKDNNAF
-5603 SGITEYGS
+5603 SGITAYGS
-5611 GFDKVSGD
+5611 NFDKVSGD
-5619 GITTT
+5619 GITTEKNT
-5624 TKSYFGLNFY
+5624 ILGVDFY
-5634 THKVTYNYE
+5634 THTVTYNYE
-5643 SASMTIDFKN
+5643 SASMTINFAN

-5673 TAVINPQKT
+5673 TAVINTQKT

-5697 KVESRF
+5697 KVVSKF
-5703 VNDDGGNVE
+5703 FNDDGKNVE
-5712 EFAFFEYD
+5712 EFAFYEYD
-5720 DTENE
+5720 DTEIELFYEYEDTQNE
-5725 IKLSGENMSYLI
+5725 IRYIIEYLI
-5737 TKGTES
+5737 TKGTAEK
-5743 CDNCNKEAH
+5743 CDACDKECS
-5752 TYVKTTKQEFIATD
+5752 YVKTTKEEHKYTKK
-5766 PYIVDSYSY
+5766 YKTVSNSTLYSY
-5775 TLYDCGHSEITGT
+5775 TLYDCGHSKITGT
-5788 GKVDLIVGYFDKNN
+5788 GEVDLIVGDFNKNN

-5810 TDLKF
+5810 EGLKF
-5815 LAEGTGKEN
+5815 TAEGTGKKNVNRYAE
-5824 EKYSAQSVLT
+5824 SVLN
-5834 YGYET
+5834 YGYTT
-5839 SKTITGYVEN
+5839 SEIISRPTTGYVEN
-5849 SFKYKKNNGDWNTDK
+5849 SFKYKIDNGDWKTDK
-5864 NSEITL
+5864 NLKTTL
-5870 KADGYSVSTYT
+5870 DADSYSVSTYT
-5881 YQYKVSLSNENIPL
+5881 YQYKVFLSKNITL
-5895 GESSGESISAT
+5895 GESSGKTIEAK

-5918 ISFESN
+5918 ISFKSN
-5924 KKDIIGSGYV
+5924 EKDIIGSGYV
-5934 LSFVQSGKSLFGTN
+5934 LSFVELGNSLFGIN
-5948 SNPIRNLIVSMQNSL
+5948 KNPIRNLIVAMQNSL
-5963 RNDIGSFTE
+5963 RTNTGD
-5972 TVEGK
+5972 
-5977 KEEKFGGLTKENSA
+5977 FGGLANENE
-5991 KISNVSIL
+5991 KIISNVSIL
-5999 GNIRNVRA
+5999 GNIRNVSATSSSRVVVKPTFA
-6007 SSTYVTGVSV
+6007 S
-6017 NPAIAKN
+6017 NEQNLK
-6024 SEDVQD
+6024 
-6030 VEITSYVAMTGL
+6030 ITSYVSMTGL
-6042 DAEAGQDV
+6042 DTKAE
-6050 TTKLTNN
+6050 NN
-6057 VDKNSKNGDLHDVLI
+6057 YAATLENCDSENENLMELHDVLI

-6078 ANGTNQKD
+6078 ANGKNQKD
-6086 TYDKYGNLESK
+6086 TYEGGNLKSK
-6097 NNESGDNGSGGGSG
+6097 NNESGDDGVKGGYG

-6116 ASNTCYRI
+6116 SSNTCYRV

-6132 GGNGGNGYFDGK
+6132 GGNGGNGYFDGEK
-6144 ESLGGGGGGAPGTNG
+6144 LLSLGGGGGGAPGTNG
-6159 KDGEFNDKETTISTN
+6159 TNGTYTKTTLKEGTITTSSTFNATTSTN
-6174 TNTTLLSKHQYGGNG
+6174 TTTTFQDKQYGGNG

-6195 RISGAKYYTSG
+6195 RISGSCFYTSG
-6206 GGGGAGGYKESG
+6206 GGGAAGGYINY
-6218 SVSSGKAGGSGTD
+6218 VILSGKAGNPGTQGQTK
-6231 HYVKT
+6231 YGYGKT
-6236 SVVGDNKY
+6236 AY
-6244 TAYFDSQNY
+6244 TAYLQSGKCEGVANSNNY
-6253 KVAETKYYDGGI
+6253 KIWYGFDYSALDSAYTSSKNNYNQLVGG
-6265 NWNNKVSEALKKNV
+6265 S
-6279 KPGYICFH
+6279 
-6287 GGYKGKSYS
+6287 GGSIGI
-6296 VDNKTED
+6296 
-6303 DETFEVNG
+6303 VNG
-6311 GQMSTKMLYMR
+6311 GQTKVTKLYMR
-6322 IVAAW
+6322 IQTADPYNS
-6327 GKSNKIIWTSGET
+6327 KKFIWTSGET
-6340 INGGG
+6340 INSGG

-6352 TTYSK
+6352 TIHSKS